1 MRKKGA
7 TVTTHTMSRNTRLRL
22 GYGLAALLLLVA
34 EVLIA
39 LFVRDRFIRP
49 YGGDILVT
57 LLICCVI
64 RVILPKGYR
73 LPIGGGVLLFAIL
86 VEVGQYFGLVYLLGL
101 GHIEFFRIL
110 IGTGFSWWDMVCYA
124 VGGVL
129 FVVGDA
135 LLPDSKKE

>member
-1 MRKKGA
+1 MTRSLNSVA
-7 TVTTHTMSRNTRLRL
+7 RLRM
-22 GYGLAALLLLVA
+22 GYGLAALLLFVI

-39 LFVRDRFIRP
+39 LFIRDRFIRP

-64 RVILPKGYR
+64 RVILPRGYR
-73 LPIGGGVLLFAIL
+73 LPIGGGVLLFAVL
-86 VEVGQYFGLVYLLGL
+86 VEVGQYFGLVYRLGL

-124 VGGVL
+124 AGCIL
-129 FVVGDA
+129 FVAVDA
-135 LLPDSKKE
+135 LLPSSKKE

>member
-1 MRKKGA
+1 
-7 TVTTHTMSRNTRLRL
+7 MSYNTRLRL

-57 LLICCVI
+57 LLICCVV
-64 RVILPKGYR
+64 RVILPQNYR
-73 LPIGGGVLLFAIL
+73 LPIAGGVLLFAIL

-101 GHIEFFRIL
+101 GHIPFLRIL
-110 IGTGFSWWDMVCYA
+110 IGTGFSWWDMVCYGVGCIGFVGVDA
-124 VGGVL
+124 V
-129 FVVGDA
+129 
-135 LLPDSKKE
+135 LPKSKKE

>member
-1 MRKKGA
+1 M
-7 TVTTHTMSRNTRLRL
+7 THTASQNTRLRL

-64 RVILPKGYR
+64 RVILPRNYR
-73 LPIGGGVLLFAIL
+73 LPIGGGVLVFAIL

-110 IGTGFSWWDMVCYA
+110 MGTGFSWWDMVCYA
-124 VGGVL
+124 AGCIL
-129 FVVGDA
+129 FVAVDS
-135 LLPDSKKE
+135 LLPDLQKE

>member
-1 MRKKGA
+1 MTP
-7 TVTTHTMSRNTRLRL
+7 TVNQSTRLRL
-22 GYGLAALLLLVA
+22 GYGLAALLILVA

-57 LLICCVI
+57 LLICCAI
-64 RVILPKGYR
+64 RVILPRGYR
-73 LPIGGGVLLFAIL
+73 LPIGVGVLLFAVL

-110 IGTGFSWWDMVCYA
+110 IGTGFSWWDMMCYGA
-124 VGGVL
+124 GCVL
-129 FVVGDA
+129 FVAVDA
-135 LLPDSKKE
+135 LLPDLQKE

>member
-1 MRKKGA
+1 M
-7 TVTTHTMSRNTRLRL
+7 THSMSHNTRLRL
-22 GYGLAALLLLVA
+22 GYGLAALLLLVI

-64 RVILPKGYR
+64 RVILPRGYR
-73 LPIGGGVLLFAIL
+73 LPIGGGVLIFAIL
-86 VEVGQYFGLVYLLGL
+86 VEIGQFFGLVYLLGL
-101 GHIEFFRIL
+101 GHIGFFRIL

-124 VGGVL
+124 AGCIL
-129 FVVGDA
+129 FVAGDA
-135 LLPDSKKE
+135 LLPGSKKE

>member
-1 MRKKGA
+1 
-7 TVTTHTMSRNTRLRL
+7 MSHNTRLRL
-22 GYGLAALLLLVA
+22 GYGLAALLLLVI

-64 RVILPKGYR
+64 RVILPQKYR
-73 LPIGGGVLLFAIL
+73 LPIGGGVLAFAIL

-101 GHIEFFRIL
+101 GHIKFFRIL

-124 VGGVL
+124 AGCLVFAGADVAVARL
-129 FVVGDA
+129 SRD
-135 LLPDSKKE
+135 

>member
-1 MRKKGA
+1 M
-7 TVTTHTMSRNTRLRL
+7 THTVSQNTRLRL
-22 GYGLAALLLLVA
+22 GYGLAALLLLVI

-57 LLICCVI
+57 LLICCAI

-73 LPIGGGVLLFAIL
+73 LPIGGGVLLFAVL
-86 VEVGQYFGLVYLLGL
+86 VEAGQYFGLVYLLGL

-110 IGTGFSWWDMVCYA
+110 FGTGFSWWDMVCYA
-124 VGGVL
+124 VGCIL
-129 FVVGDA
+129 FAGADAVVAGRRT
-135 LLPDSKKE
+135 PK

>member
-1 MRKKGA
+1 MTRSLNS
-7 TVTTHTMSRNTRLRL
+7 VDRLRM
-22 GYGLAALLLLVA
+22 GYGLAALLHFVI

-64 RVILPKGYR
+64 RVILPRNYR
-73 LPIGGGVLLFAIL
+73 LPIGGGVLAFAIL

-101 GHIEFFRIL
+101 GHIGFFRIL
-110 IGTGFSWWDMVCYA
+110 IGTGFSWWDMVCYGA
-124 VGGVL
+124 GCVL
-129 FVVGDA
+129 FVAAAA
-135 LLPDSKKE
+135 LLPNSKKE

>member
-1 MRKKGA
+1 MTRSLNSVA
-7 TVTTHTMSRNTRLRL
+7 RLRM
-22 GYGLAALLLLVA
+22 GYGLAALLILVI

-64 RVILPKGYR
+64 RVILPRNYR
-73 LPIGGGVLLFAIL
+73 LPIGGGVLAFAIL

-101 GHIEFFRIL
+101 GHIGFFRIL
-110 IGTGFSWWDMVCYA
+110 IGTGFSWWDMVCYGA
-124 VGGVL
+124 GCVL
-129 FVVGDA
+129 FVAADA
-135 LLPDSKKE
+135 LLPNSKKE

>member
-1 MRKKGA
+1 M
-7 TVTTHTMSRNTRLRL
+7 THTVSQSTRLRL
-22 GYGLAALLLLVA
+22 GYGLAALLIFVT

-57 LLICCVI
+57 LLICCAI

-73 LPIGGGVLLFAIL
+73 LPIGGGVLLFAVL

>member
-1 MRKKGA
+1 MTRSLNSVA
-7 TVTTHTMSRNTRLRL
+7 RLRM
-22 GYGLAALLLLVA
+22 GYGLAALLLFVI

-64 RVILPKGYR
+64 RVILPRGYR
-73 LPIGGGVLLFAIL
+73 LPIGGGVLVFAIL

-110 IGTGFSWWDMVCYA
+110 MGTGFSWWDMVCYA
-124 VGGVL
+124 AGCIL
-129 FVVGDA
+129 FVAVDA
-135 LLPDSKKE
+135 LLPSSKKE

>member
-1 MRKKGA
+1 MTRSLNSVA
-7 TVTTHTMSRNTRLRL
+7 RLRM
-22 GYGLAALLLLVA
+22 GYGLAALLLFVI

-64 RVILPKGYR
+64 RVILPRGYR
-73 LPIGGGVLLFAIL
+73 LPMGGGVLAFAIL
-86 VEVGQYFGLVYLLGL
+86 VEIGQYFGLVYLLGL

-110 IGTGFSWWDMVCYA
+110 IGTGFSWWDMLCYA
-124 VGGVL
+124 AGCVL
-129 FVVGDA
+129 CVAGDA
-135 LLPDSKKE
+135 VAVRPARSRGN

>member
-1 MRKKGA
+1 MTRSLSKG
-7 TVTTHTMSRNTRLRL
+7 TRLRI

-57 LLICCVI
+57 MLICCVV
-64 RVILPKGYR
+64 RVVLPQNYR
-73 LPIGGGVLLFAIL
+73 LPIAGGVLLFAIL

-101 GHIEFFRIL
+101 GHIEFFRVL
-110 IGTGFSWWDMVCYA
+110 MGTGFSWWDMVCYA
-124 VGGVL
+124 VGCAVFAGV
-129 FVVGDA
+129 DA
-135 LLPDSKKE
+135 VLPFPRRCN

>member
-1 MRKKGA
+1 MI
-7 TVTTHTMSRNTRLRL
+7 HTMSHNTRLRL
-22 GYGLAALLLLVA
+22 GYGLAALLILVA

-39 LFVRDRFIRP
+39 PFVRDRFIRP

-64 RVILPKGYR
+64 RVILPQKYR

-86 VEVGQYFGLVYLLGL
+86 VEVGQYIGLVYLLGL
-101 GHIEFFRIL
+101 GHIAFFRVL

-124 VGGVL
+124 VGCVL
-129 FVVGDA
+129 FVTADA
-135 LLPDSKKE
+135 MLSGSKKE

>member
-1 MRKKGA
+1 M
-7 TVTTHTMSRNTRLRL
+7 THTMSQNTRLRL
-22 GYGLAALLLLVA
+22 GYGLAALLILAA

-64 RVILPKGYR
+64 RVILPRGYR
-73 LPIGGGVLLFAIL
+73 LPIGGGVLVFAVL
-86 VEVGQYFGLVYLLGL
+86 VEIGQYFGLVYLLGL
-101 GHIEFFRIL
+101 GHIGFFRIL

-124 VGGVL
+124 AGCIL
-129 FVVGDA
+129 FVAADA
-135 LLPDSKKE
+135 LLPSSKKE

>member
-1 MRKKGA
+1 MTRSLNSVA
-7 TVTTHTMSRNTRLRL
+7 RLRM
-22 GYGLAALLLLVA
+22 GYGLAALLLFVI

-64 RVILPKGYR
+64 RVILPQKYR
-73 LPIGGGVLLFAIL
+73 LPIGGGVLAFAIL

-124 VGGVL
+124 AGCAV
-129 FVVGDA
+129 FVAVDA
-135 LLPDSKKE
+135 LLPSSKKE

>member
-1 MRKKGA
+1 M
-7 TVTTHTMSRNTRLRL
+7 TYSMSHNTRLRL
-22 GYGLAALLLLVA
+22 GYGLAALLLLVV

-57 LLICCVI
+57 LLICCAI
-64 RVILPKGYR
+64 RVILPRGYR
-73 LPIGGGVLLFAIL
+73 LLIGGGVLAFAIL

-101 GHIEFFRIL
+101 GHIGFFRIL

-124 VGGVL
+124 AGCIL
-129 FVVGDA
+129 FVAADA
-135 LLPDSKKE
+135 LLPSSKKE